1 MLAKRII
8 PCLDVKD
15 GVVVK
20 GVKFRGHEVMGEIV
34 PLARRYAEEGADEL
48 VFYDIT
54 ASSDGRV
61 VDKSW
66 ISRVAEAI
74 DIPFCVAGGIRSIED
89 AGRLL
94 AFGADKISVN
104 SPALADPTLISRLA
118 ERFGVQCVVVG
129 IDSWHDE
136 KTGEYWVNQYTGDE
150 KKTRVTQWRTLDW
163 VEEVQRRCAGEIV
176 LNMMNQDGVRQG
188 YDLTQLSAVRAV
200 CKVPLIAS
208 GGAGTMEHFLDAFE
222 TAHADGALAASVFH
236 KKIINIGELKTYLRE
251 HNIEVRTC

>member
-61 VDKSW
+61 VDKSG

-136 KTGEYWVNQYTGDE
+136 KSGEYWVNQYTGDE

-163 VEEVQRRCAGEIV
+163 VEEVQRRGAGEIV

-222 TAHADGALAASVFH
+222 IAHADGALAASVFN
-236 KKIINIGELKTYLRE
+236 KTIINIGELKTYLRE

>member
-163 VEEVQRRCAGEIV
+163 VEEVQRRDAGEIV

>member
-104 SPALADPTLISRLA
+104 CPALADPTLISRLA

-163 VEEVQRRCAGEIV
+163 VEEVQRRGAGEIV

-188 YDLTQLSAVRAV
+188 YDLAQLSAVRAV

>member
-150 KKTRVTQWRTLDW
+150 KKTRVTQWHTLDW
-163 VEEVQRRCAGEIV
+163 VEEVQRR
-176 LNMMNQDGVRQG
+176 
-188 YDLTQLSAVRAV
+188 
-200 CKVPLIAS
+200 
-208 GGAGTMEHFLDAFE
+208 GAGGNRPQHDESGRRTPRLRP
-222 TAHADGALAASVFH
+222 HAAERSACCLQSPAYCKRRRRNNGALS
-236 KKIINIGELKTYLRE
+236 
-251 HNIEVRTC
+251 

>member
-34 PLARRYAEEGADEL
+34 PLARRYTEEGADEL

-163 VEEVQRRCAGEIV
+163 VEEVQRRGAGEIV

-236 KKIINIGELKTYLRE
+236 KKIINIGELKTYLCE